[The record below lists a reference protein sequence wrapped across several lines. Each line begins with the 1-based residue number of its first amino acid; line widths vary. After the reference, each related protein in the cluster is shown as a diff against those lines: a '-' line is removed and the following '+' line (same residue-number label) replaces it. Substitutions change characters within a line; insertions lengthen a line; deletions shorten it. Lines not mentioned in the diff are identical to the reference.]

1 MDFLPQGSFY
11 LIWEII
17 TAIILF
23 LIIKY
28 AVKGAI
34 IDAHKVIK
42 KRELKSK
49 SIENV
54 DDKDNLNKISN

>member
-1 MDFLPQGSFY
+1 MDFWPQGSIY

-28 AVKGAI
+28 AVKSAI

-42 KRELKSK
+42 KRELKST

-54 DDKDNLNKISN
+54 GDKGNPNQISN